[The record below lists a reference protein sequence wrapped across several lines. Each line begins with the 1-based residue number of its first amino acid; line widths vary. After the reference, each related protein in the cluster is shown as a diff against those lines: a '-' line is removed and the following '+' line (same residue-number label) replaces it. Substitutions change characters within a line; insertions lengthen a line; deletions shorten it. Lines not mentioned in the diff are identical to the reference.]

1 MQCVA
6 FWKHTNI
13 RPGNKIYPCCR
24 FKQSIGTF
32 DGNLTTLLDST
43 AYQELRRKN
52 LAGEEIPECAKCY
65 HEEANGLV
73 SLRQR
78 YNRDRAPDAVQ
89 LEYLEIGFDNICN
102 LTCDACGPEFSSSWA
117 NKIDSNNKKFN
128 IESAHI
134 ETVPTSTDELYFM
147 GGEPLM
153 TNRHKKFLNKI
164 ADLKAVKKITY
175 HTNGTFLLDEE
186 TIALL
191 NQVGY
196 VRFYVS
202 IDGYGEL
209 NDQVRSGSHWED
221 IVKFLDQVQ
230 SLNYDVYIHTAVH
243 TNNWHGLADLA
254 KFVNERNCGWTAN
267 PVTWPRHL
275 DIANLPVDTRQEIK
289 KSLPSTLPDRDYFI
303 ERLGTG

>member
-24 FKQSIGTF
+24 FKQSVGTF
-32 DGNLTTLLDST
+32 DGNLTTLLESP

-52 LAGEEIPECAKCY
+52 IVGEEIPECSKCY
-65 HEEANGLV
+65 HEEANGLT

-78 YNRDRAPDAVQ
+78 YNRDRIPDAVQ

-117 NKIDSNNKKFN
+117 NKVDPNNKKFN
-128 IESAHI
+128 IESAYI
-134 ETVPTSTDELYFM
+134 ETVPSTTNELYFM

-164 ADLKAVKKITY
+164 ANLKEVKKITY
-175 HTNGTFLLDEE
+175 HTNGTFLLDDE
-186 TIALL
+186 TINLL

-209 NDQVRSGSHWED
+209 NNQVRNGSHWSD
-221 IVKFLDQVQ
+221 VVKFLDQVQ
-230 SLNYDVYIHTAVH
+230 ALNYDVYIHTAVH
-243 TNNWHGLADLA
+243 TNNWHGLTDLA
-254 KFVNERNCGWTAN
+254 RFVRERGCGWTAN

-275 DIANLPVDTRQEIK
+275 DIANLPIDTRMEIK
-289 KSLPSTLPDRDYFI
+289 KSLPDALPDRDYFI
-303 ERLGTG
+303 ERLGAG